1 MPSLKDRTVLI
12 IGRGSGIA
20 RAIALAVSEEGGRVI
35 AAGRHPENLAGSY
48 RGMDIGIDEVD
59 VTDEPSIVALAGRL
73 AKLDH
78 VVSTASAR
86 ARGSYGDL
94 TASLVNASF
103 GTKVTGPLLLAK
115 HLAGSLAPDGSFLF
129 MSGATA
135 LKPAPGMLAVAATN
149 AAVDAI
155 TAGLAVEL
163 APIRVNA
170 IAPGTIDTGAYD
182 ALGDERKAALFRA
195 RSAANPARRIGTA
208 DDIAAAALMALTNG
222 FLTGVSIPV
231 DGGEHLV

>member
-1 MPSLKDRTVLI
+1 MPALKDSTVLV

-20 RAIALAVSEEGGRVI
+20 RAIALAVGEEGGRVI
-35 AAGRHPENLAGSY
+35 AASREPDALAEAYAGQ
-48 RGMDIGIDEVD
+48 DVGIEQVD
-59 VTDEPSIVALAGRL
+59 VTDESSVAALADRI
-73 AKLDH
+73 ARVDH

-86 ARGSYGDL
+86 ARGGYLDL
-94 TASLVNASF
+94 TAPLVSASF
-103 GTKVTGPLLLAK
+103 ETKVTGPLLLAK
-115 HLAGSLAPDGSFLF
+115 HFAGKLAAGGSFLF

-135 LKPAPGMLAVAATN
+135 LKPVPGMLAVAATN

-155 TAGLAVEL
+155 VAGLAVEL

-182 ALGDERKAALFRA
+182 ALGAERKVALFTA
-195 RSAANPARRIGTA
+195 RSETNPARRIGTA
-208 DDIAAAALMALTNG
+208 DDIAAAALAVLTNG